1 MDIQTNI
8 KEILTELPSGVRLV
22 AVSKFHPNECIEA
35 AYQAGQR
42 IFGESKVQEL
52 TEKYRTLPKDIEW
65 HFIGHLQ
72 TNKVKYIAPF
82 ISMIH
87 AVDSFKLLEEINKQA
102 SKVNRIIPCLL
113 EIHIAQEESKYG
125 FTFESSREMLQEG
138 AWKNLKNISING
150 VMGMATNTEDSDE
163 IRKEFKQ
170 LHDFFTELKQT
181 YFPNEAQF
189 CEISMGMSHAASVRA
204 SSSTTAL
211 CTAFGPRRGVEP
223 LKCEFAKTFKLN
235 IMENVRRRTSRG
247 SHFIQLGYL
256 DSYFVSLRNS
266 GTTPYNGVLPSHFS
280 INCF

>member
-52 TEKYRTLPKDIEW
+52 TEKYQTLPKDIEW

-72 TNKVKYIAPF
+72 T
-82 ISMIH
+82 
-87 AVDSFKLLEEINKQA
+87 FKLLEEINKQA

-125 FTFESSREMLQEG
+125 FTFESCREMLQEG

-189 CEISMGMSHAASVRA
+189 CEISMGMSHDYPLAIEAGSTLVRVG
-204 SSSTTAL
+204 SKI
-211 CTAFGPRRGVEP
+211 FGDR
-223 LKCEFAKTFKLN
+223 
-235 IMENVRRRTSRG
+235 I
-247 SHFIQLGYL
+247 Y
-256 DSYFVSLRNS
+256 
-266 GTTPYNGVLPSHFS
+266 
-280 INCF
+280 